1 MKTILLS
8 AALIIIAVIG
18 GCTKDNQTS
27 MMTGSTTPQVT
38 VTPSEGATNVRLDAS
53 LTFTFAKPVDQ
64 TITERNLHLF
74 SQKDMQDSAC
84 PMGMGTG
91 QGMMDSAMMDSA
103 MMSHLVAQ
111 HNTHGRFQWNSNGT
125 TCFFLPDSMMMP
137 NMPYMIHMG
146 REMMQMM
153 QTRTGEMGMMGGH
166 GTGMMSG
173 DMMYH
178 FTTMD
183 TTRAGGGHDGHH

>member
-1 MKTILLS
+1 MKTIPLS

-27 MMTGSTTPQVT
+27 MMTSSTTPQVA
-38 VTPSEGATNVRLDAS
+38 VAPSDGATNVRLDAPVT
-53 LTFTFAKPVDQ
+53 LTFAKPVDQ

-74 SQKDMQDSAC
+74 SQKDMQNSAC
-84 PMGMGTG
+84 PMGMGMG

-103 MMSHLVAQ
+103 MMSHLVAL

-125 TCFFLPDSMMMP
+125 ACSFLPDSMMTP
-137 NMPYMIHMG
+137 NMSYMIHMG
-146 REMMQMM
+146 REMVQMM
-153 QTRTGEMGMMGGH
+153 QSRMGEMGMMQGH
-166 GTGMMSG
+166 GAGMMSG

-183 TTRAGGGHDGHH
+183 TTRTGGHDGHH